1 MTREQGKFKFVPSVV
16 KKKNFL
22 YCGTSGRKNLAPGQ
36 EAKAKAVWSLCRLK
50 GQGLGVG
57 IHSKT
62 GCWDSLR
69 GLRKPQPDCMMMPW

>member
-50 GQGLGVG
+50 GQGWELESIQRQVAG
-57 IHSKT
+57 T
-62 GCWDSLR
+62 AFADS
-69 GLRKPQPDCMMMPW
+69 GNHNPIA